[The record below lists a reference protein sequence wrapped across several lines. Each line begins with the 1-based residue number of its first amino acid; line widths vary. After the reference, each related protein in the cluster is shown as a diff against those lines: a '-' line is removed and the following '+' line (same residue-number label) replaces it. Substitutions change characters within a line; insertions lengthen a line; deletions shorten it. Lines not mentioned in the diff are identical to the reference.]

1 MSDVLVVG
9 GAVTGLATAY
19 HLVVA
24 EPGMEVTVVERDPTL
39 ARSSTML
46 SDGNVRVQFDL
57 PENIE
62 ISRYGMQVLETFADD
77 MEVDGIRPDVSLDRQ
92 GNLFLVPPG
101 GEDRARAALERQ
113 VALGAEVE
121 WLDGPEIA
129 RRWAPYRSE
138 MAGGTFGPR
147 DGSVDPSAIV
157 SGYRQA
163 AARAGVEFVR
173 DTAASIEVGEGG
185 VEGIVTAGGGVLE
198 AKAVV
203 VAAGAWSTQLLATA
217 GVDIP
222 VDPIMRTVYVVRTDV
237 GRGVRLP
244 SAFLPS
250 GLYVIPEHEDTFLVA
265 WSLPDDPMGF
275 DFTPAPRSRFYETIW
290 PELVDVLPAFDR
302 LEVMRSWAGLY
313 AHNRLDSN
321 AIVGEWPGIR
331 GLFQAT
337 GFSGHGYQQ
346 CHAVGRHLAELITGR
361 PTTLDLSR
369 LGPERVVADEPLFEH
384 AGRII

>member
-121 WLDGPEIA
+121 WLEEPEIG

-163 AARAGVEFVR
+163 AARAGVEFIR

-185 VEGIVTAGGGVLE
+185 VEGIVTAGGGMLE
-198 AKAVV
+198 ANAVV

-244 SAFLPS
+244 SVFLPS